1 MPPQAALLRLL
12 PATADGAPRRVLYV
26 EDNPVNAELMR
37 GLLQLQPTVELQ
49 VAEDGATA
57 LALTARWQPQLLL
70 MDLDLPDMS
79 GIEVLRRL
87 RADPATAATPCLAV
101 SAFALGPEIQHAL
114 DQGCAAY
121 LTKPFAADELLT
133 LIERHTG

>member
-1 MPPQAALLRLL
+1 
-12 PATADGAPRRVLYV
+12 
-26 EDNPVNAELMR
+26 
-37 GLLQLQPTVELQ
+37 
-49 VAEDGATA
+49 
-57 LALTARWQPQLLL
+57 LLL
-70 MDLDLPDMS
+70 DLDLPDMN

-87 RADPATAATPCLAV
+87 RADPATAAIPCLAV

-133 LIERHTG
+133 LIERHTS